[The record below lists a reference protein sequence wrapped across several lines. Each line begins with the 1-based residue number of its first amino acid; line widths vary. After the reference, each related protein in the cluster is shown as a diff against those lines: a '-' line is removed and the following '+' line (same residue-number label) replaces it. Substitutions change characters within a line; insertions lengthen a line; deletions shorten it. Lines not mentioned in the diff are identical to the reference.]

1 MNETNINWLY
11 DGTMATI
18 STNDP
23 RIIGQLEER
32 HRQEMEEV
40 KAQANALRQ
49 IRDNPEATPG
59 ERLEAIKMLEDMK
72 KRYVII

>member
-1 MNETNINWLY
+1 MDKSHKQARETRKRNEQ
-11 DGTMATI
+11 A
-18 STNDP
+18 
-23 RIIGQLEER
+23 RRER

-40 KAQANALRQ
+40 RAQANALRQ

>member
-1 MNETNINWLY
+1 MDKSHKQAQETRKRNEQ
-11 DGTMATI
+11 A
-18 STNDP
+18 
-23 RIIGQLEER
+23 RRER

-40 KAQANALRQ
+40 GAEAAALRQ
-49 IRDNPEATPG
+49 IRDSQEATPG